1 MPSKPRKPKPFRAAS
16 AVKAAA
22 RATIGTP
29 PPTRAEPA
37 EKKRKGGS
45 PPDKH
50 KPTLVEAAEGKVEC
64 VCFLTPPRTSIN

>member
-22 RATIGTP
+22 REVIGTP

-37 EKKRKGGS
+37 DKKRKTKAE
-45 PPDKH
+45 KH
-50 KPTLVEAAEGKVEC
+50 KATLGELLDSAGE
-64 VCFLTPPRTSIN
+64 

>member
-37 EKKRKGGS
+37 ERKRKTKGA
-45 PPDKH
+45 KH
-50 KPTLVEAAEGKVEC
+50 KPTLGQMLGGE
-64 VCFLTPPRTSIN
+64 

>member
-1 MPSKPRKPKPFRAAS
+1 MPSKKRKPKPFRATS

-37 EKKRKGGS
+37 GKKRK
-45 PPDKH
+45 PKAEKH
-50 KPTLVEAAEGKVEC
+50 KPTLSKLLADRGE
-64 VCFLTPPRTSIN
+64 

>member
-1 MPSKPRKPKPFRAAS
+1 MPSKRRKPKPFRAAS

-37 EKKRKGGS
+37 EKKRKTKGE
-45 PPDKH
+45 KH
-50 KPTLVEAAEGKVEC
+50 KPTLGQMLGGE
-64 VCFLTPPRTSIN
+64 

>member
-37 EKKRKGGS
+37 ERKRKTKGE
-45 PPDKH
+45 KH
-50 KPTLVEAAEGKVEC
+50 KPTLGQMLGGE
-64 VCFLTPPRTSIN
+64 

>member
-37 EKKRKGGS
+37 EKKRKGK
-45 PPDKH
+45 PEKH
-50 KPTLVEAAEGKVEC
+50 KSTLSKLLNEPE
-64 VCFLTPPRTSIN
+64 

>member
-22 RATIGTP
+22 RESLGSP

-37 EKKRKGGS
+37 EKKRKGK
-45 PPDKH
+45 PEKH
-50 KPTLVEAAEGKVEC
+50 KPTLGEMLSSDE
-64 VCFLTPPRTSIN
+64 

>member
-22 RATIGTP
+22 RVTIGTP

-37 EKKRKGGS
+37 EKKRKGKAE
-45 PPDKH
+45 KH
-50 KPTLVEAAEGKVEC
+50 KPTLSKL
-64 VCFLTPPRTSIN
+64 LTDQDQ